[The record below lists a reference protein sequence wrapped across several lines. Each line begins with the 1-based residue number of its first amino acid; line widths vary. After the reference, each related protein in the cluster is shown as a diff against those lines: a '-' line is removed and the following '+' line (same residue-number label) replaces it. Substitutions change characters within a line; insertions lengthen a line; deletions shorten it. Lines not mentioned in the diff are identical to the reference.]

1 MSIKTNRRLGLGII
15 SLLIL
20 FAALSTTT
28 RRGHAGDREKL
39 TAEEVLARHLKSIG
53 TPEDIAAMKTRVV
66 AGTSV
71 FNLRSPGSGQNTG
84 LSILFSEANK
94 SVIAMSFPNATD
106 YPAEKFGYDGDK
118 LVISYLRPGAR
129 STLGDFIFQRA
140 GIYKDGLFGGTLSTA
155 WALLNLD
162 QSKVKLEYGG
172 IKKVD
177 GREAHVLRYIPK
189 KGSDLKISLFFDAE
203 TFQHVRTEYRQ
214 LVSAQ
219 MGASAP
225 SMGTKPTLGTG
236 GGAASTGV
244 DAPKDQ
250 QRELHYD
257 LDETFSDFK
266 QEGKLTLPHTYKI
279 KLKLEKR
286 QGPTYLADWEMVF
299 TKFSFNQP
307 LEAGWF
313 DVNAV
318 AN

>member
-1 MSIKTNRRLGLGII
+1 MRIKINRRLSLGMI
-15 SLLIL
+15 SLFLL
-20 FAALSTTT
+20 VASLSA
-28 RRGHAGDREKL
+28 GSWKAQAGDKEKL
-39 TAEEVLARHLKSIG
+39 TAEEVLARHLKSIAA
-53 TPEDIAAMKTRVV
+53 PEDLAAIKTRVI

-71 FNLRSPGSGQNTG
+71 FNLRSPGTGQNSG
-84 LSILFSEANK
+84 AAVLFSEAHK
-94 SVIAMSFPNATD
+94 SVIAMSFPNAAD

-118 LVISYLRPGAR
+118 LVVSYIRPGAR
-129 STLGDFIFQRA
+129 STLGDFIFQRG
-140 GIYKDGLFGGTLSTA
+140 GIYKEGLVGGTLSTA

-162 QSKVKLEYGG
+162 TSKVKLEYGG
-172 IKKVD
+172 LKKVD
-177 GREAHVLRYIPK
+177 GKEAHVLRYVPK
-189 KGSDLKISLFFDAE
+189 KGSDLKIAMFFDAE
-203 TFQHVRTEYRQ
+203 TFQHVRTEYKQ

-225 SMGTKPTLGTG
+225 SMGTKPTLGGG
-236 GGAASTGV
+236 GGAATGV

-257 LDETFSDFK
+257 LEETFSDFK

-279 KLKLEKR
+279 KLRLEKR
-286 QGPTYLADWEMVF
+286 QGPTYQAEWEIVL

-313 DVNAV
+313 DVNAT

>member
-1 MSIKTNRRLGLGII
+1 MSIKANRRLGLGIV

-20 FAALSTTT
+20 CAALSTTT
-28 RRGHAGDREKL
+28 RRSHAGDKEKL
-39 TAEEVLARHLKSIG
+39 TVEEVVARNLKSIG
-53 TPEDIAAMKTRVV
+53 TPEDIAAAKTRVV
-66 AGTSV
+66 AGTAI
-71 FNLRSPGSGQNTG
+71 FNLRSPGSGQNSG

-94 SVIAMSFPNATD
+94 SVVAMSFQNAD

-129 STLGDFIFQRA
+129 STLGDFVFQRA

-172 IKKVD
+172 TKKVD

-219 MGASAP
+219 MGASGP

-236 GGAASTGV
+236 GGAAATGV

-257 LDETFSDFK
+257 LDEIFSDFK

-307 LEAGWF
+307 LEVGWF
-313 DVNAV
+313 DVNAT

>member
-1 MSIKTNRRLGLGII
+1 MSIKANRRLGFGII

-28 RRGHAGDREKL
+28 WQTQAGDREKL
-39 TAEEVLARHLKSIG
+39 TAEEVLVRHLKSIG
-53 TPEDIAAMKTRVV
+53 TPEDIAATKTRVV

-94 SVIAMSFPNATD
+94 SVVAMSFQNAD

-118 LVISYLRPGAR
+118 LVISFLRPGAR
-129 STLGDFIFQRA
+129 STLGDFVFQRA

-172 IKKVD
+172 TKKVD

-219 MGASAP
+219 MGASGP
-225 SMGTKPTLGTG
+225 SMGTKPTPSTG
-236 GGAASTGV
+236 GSSSTGV